1 MVQVKNGH
9 LINREISWL
18 SFNERVLQEAMDKSV
33 PLVERIKFLGIFSNN
48 RDEFFRV
55 RVATIKRMTKMG
67 SKTQKLIGEKPE
79 SILKKINKIVIR
91 QQERFDVIY
100 GKLKNELK
108 KEQVYII
115 NEKQIQEKHHK
126 FARDYFHQKVLPSL
140 APVMIS
146 KNSIFPYL
154 KDKSIYLIVK
164 LINKKRREHSKHSL
178 IEIPTPVVSRFLVL
192 PSVNNKKHII
202 LLEDLIR
209 FCLND
214 IYSIFEYDTAE
225 AYTIKITRD
234 AELDIEEDMSA
245 SITEKISKSLKKRK
259 KGSPVRLVY
268 DREITAEL
276 LSLVTQKMSLKADD
290 NLIAGGRYH
299 NFKDFMKFPELRNHT
314 LLYRKQKP
322 LLHPLLAAS
331 NSVLKVIKKN
341 DILLTY
347 PYHSFH
353 HTIDLLRE
361 ASIDPKV
368 KSIKITLYRAS
379 KNSNVVNALI
389 NAIKNG
395 KKVIAVVELQA
406 RFDEEANIE
415 WANKLREEGAH
426 VIHGVPG
433 LKVHSKLCL
442 IERAEGRSSTLYA
455 QISTGNYNEDTAK
468 VYSDHSLLTA
478 NKEITS
484 EVRKVFSF
492 YLDNLKRG
500 KYKHLVVSPFYMRDH
515 FLKLINNEIKNAR
528 AGKEAS
534 IFLKLNSLVDP
545 EMIHKLYEASNA
557 GVNIKIIAR
566 GICCLMPGLKNISEN
581 IEAIS
586 IVDKYLEHS
595 RVFIF
600 HANGDELTYIS
611 SADWMQRNLD
621 HRSEVAVPIY
631 DTLLKAELKEFLEIQ
646 WSDNTKARTLISP
659 QDNKY
664 RRTKTKENINSQ
676 NKLYRY
682 YSQHAK
688 LLKSK

>member
-1 MVQVKNGH
+1 MKNGH

-259 KGSPVRLVY
+259 KGSP
-268 DREITAEL
+268 
-276 LSLVTQKMSLKADD
+276 
-290 NLIAGGRYH
+290 
-299 NFKDFMKFPELRNHT
+299 
-314 LLYRKQKP
+314 
-322 LLHPLLAAS
+322 
-331 NSVLKVIKKN
+331 
-341 DILLTY
+341 
-347 PYHSFH
+347 
-353 HTIDLLRE
+353 
-361 ASIDPKV
+361 
-368 KSIKITLYRAS
+368 
-379 KNSNVVNALI
+379 
-389 NAIKNG
+389 
-395 KKVIAVVELQA
+395 
-406 RFDEEANIE
+406 
-415 WANKLREEGAH
+415 
-426 VIHGVPG
+426 
-433 LKVHSKLCL
+433 
-442 IERAEGRSSTLYA
+442 
-455 QISTGNYNEDTAK
+455 
-468 VYSDHSLLTA
+468 
-478 NKEITS
+478 
-484 EVRKVFSF
+484 
-492 YLDNLKRG
+492 
-500 KYKHLVVSPFYMRDH
+500 
-515 FLKLINNEIKNAR
+515 
-528 AGKEAS
+528 
-534 IFLKLNSLVDP
+534 
-545 EMIHKLYEASNA
+545 
-557 GVNIKIIAR
+557 
-566 GICCLMPGLKNISEN
+566 
-581 IEAIS
+581 
-586 IVDKYLEHS
+586 
-595 RVFIF
+595 
-600 HANGDELTYIS
+600 
-611 SADWMQRNLD
+611 
-621 HRSEVAVPIY
+621 
-631 DTLLKAELKEFLEIQ
+631 
-646 WSDNTKARTLISP
+646 
-659 QDNKY
+659 
-664 RRTKTKENINSQ
+664 
-676 NKLYRY
+676 
-682 YSQHAK
+682 
-688 LLKSK
+688 

>member
-1 MVQVKNGH
+1 
-9 LINREISWL
+9 
-18 SFNERVLQEAMDKSV
+18 
-33 PLVERIKFLGIFSNN
+33 
-48 RDEFFRV
+48 
-55 RVATIKRMTKMG
+55 
-67 SKTQKLIGEKPE
+67 
-79 SILKKINKIVIR
+79 
-91 QQERFDVIY
+91 
-100 GKLKNELK
+100 
-108 KEQVYII
+108 
-115 NEKQIQEKHHK
+115 
-126 FARDYFHQKVLPSL
+126 
-140 APVMIS
+140 
-146 KNSIFPYL
+146 
-154 KDKSIYLIVK
+154 
-164 LINKKRREHSKHSL
+164 
-178 IEIPTPVVSRFLVL
+178 
-192 PSVNNKKHII
+192 
-202 LLEDLIR
+202 
-209 FCLND
+209 
-214 IYSIFEYDTAE
+214 
-225 AYTIKITRD
+225 
-234 AELDIEEDMSA
+234 
-245 SITEKISKSLKKRK
+245 
-259 KGSPVRLVY
+259 
-268 DREITAEL
+268 
-276 LSLVTQKMSLKADD
+276 LVTQKMSLKADD

-415 WANKLREEGAH
+415 WANKLREEGAY

>member
-415 WANKLREEGAH
+415 WANKLREEGAY